1 MSNYLDYIKFFL
13 LILSFC
19 LFIVFLIWF
28 FELETNINLP
38 ISIGFSVIVS
48 FLWTMVAIVDGILD
62 DD

>member
-19 LFIVFLIWF
+19 LFIVFLIWY

-38 ISIGFSVIVS
+38 ISIGLSVIVS

>member
-19 LFIVFLIWF
+19 LFIVFLIWY

-38 ISIGFSVIVS
+38 FSIGLSVVVS

>member
-38 ISIGFSVIVS
+38 ISIGFSVVVS

>member
-19 LFIVFLIWF
+19 LFIVFLIWY

-38 ISIGFSVIVS
+38 FSIGLSVVVS
-48 FLWTMVAIVDGILD
+48 FLWTMVAIVDGKLD